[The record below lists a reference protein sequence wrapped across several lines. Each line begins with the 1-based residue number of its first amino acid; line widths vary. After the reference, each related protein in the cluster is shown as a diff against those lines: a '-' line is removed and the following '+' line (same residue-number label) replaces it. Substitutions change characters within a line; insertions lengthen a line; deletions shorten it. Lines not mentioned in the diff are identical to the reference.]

1 MEYIIEH
8 DKIKEHNL
16 IFKMPIKNQNE
27 KYINF
32 YKILYSN
39 KDITLKYILIKLDFT
54 SFIVH
59 QEFQRYKVSVN
70 KTDDFIKTI
79 ERIEKRILM
88 SINNTLNKNIVC
100 NMLNDINT
108 KPYLYSFVHTPNLD
122 RLYIKVS
129 GIWESDTSIGLVYK
143 FYYNTS
149 TENLSN
155 IIC

>member
-1 MEYIIEH
+1 MEYIIDH
-8 DKIKEHNL
+8 DKINEHNL
-16 IFKMPIKNQNE
+16 IFKMPIKNQNA
-27 KYINF
+27 KYNNF
-32 YKILYSN
+32 YKILFSN
-39 KDITLKYILIKLDFT
+39 KYITLKYILIKLNFT
-54 SFIVH
+54 SVVVQ

-70 KTDDFIKTI
+70 KTDDFIKNV
-79 ERIEKRILM
+79 ENVEKRILG
-88 SINNTLNKNIVC
+88 SINNTLNKNIVY
-100 NMLNDINT
+100 NMINDINS

-122 RLYIKVS
+122 RFYIKIS